1 MTGEIGDVY
10 LLHPLMVHSA
20 SKNVMRTLRVI
31 TNPPVSLKAPFQ
43 FNRNAG
49 EDYSLVEQ
57 KTLRELGFPTGLK
70 GRKIRGEREW
80 IVPRR
85 IRIQAEMKERERE
98 RLENE
103 GAQISN
109 GLMNIES
116 LITQPVREMR
126 APTCQFGHLP
136 IELWPQKTVVVVPTQ
151 SFDVIWGSARC
162 DGGNY
167 TGKAVWR
174 EQPREENF
182 QATNR
187 MGELKGIRK
196 KGREYL
202 RVDDATQ
209 TEVGDVGNS
218 GGVQTRQQA
227 SDKGVVAIE
236 RRRIGRVMAF
246 AVANMILGN
255 AAALDLAN
263 EIEL

>member
-1 MTGEIGDVY
+1 MSHHYAILK
-10 LLHPLMVHSA
+10 LL
-20 SKNVMRTLRVI
+20 
-31 TNPPVSLKAPFQ
+31 
-43 FNRNAG
+43 
-49 EDYSLVEQ
+49 
-57 KTLRELGFPTGLK
+57 
-70 GRKIRGEREW
+70 
-80 IVPRR
+80 
-85 IRIQAEMKERERE
+85 
-98 RLENE
+98 
-103 GAQISN
+103 
-109 GLMNIES
+109 
-116 LITQPVREMR
+116 REMR

-136 IELWPQKTVVVVPTQ
+136 IELWPQRTVVVVPTQ

-187 MGELKGIRK
+187 MGELKGTSSRRARAEMGHIQQPLCR

-209 TEVGDVGNS
+209 TEWRRADS
-218 GGVQTRQQA
+218 QQA

-246 AVANMILGN
+246 AVANTILGN
-255 AAALDLAN
+255 AAALDLAI